1 MNIHQFQYILA
12 LAETRHFENAA
23 DKCFISQS
31 TLSTMISKFEDEIGI
46 PVFDRKKKPV
56 EVTSE
61 GLVIIDQLKKIN
73 KEIESLH
80 EVTNQLK
87 GEVKGTLTIAVIPT
101 IAPFL
106 LPLFLHHF
114 ARKFPNLNI
123 EVREQTTS
131 EIMRLIK
138 SRDLDIGIISIP
150 VHDPEIIE
158 FPLYDESFVFYDASS
173 KNKKELTTKQVD
185 VSNLCLLEEGHCM
198 RNQVLELCDF
208 HQKKLNNK
216 LNFRYKAGS
225 IDSLLRFVKA
235 NKATTLLPYLAAKEL
250 PIKEQ
255 KRVSEFRAPVPFRS
269 VGIVTHS
276 HFVKHKIRELLE
288 EEIMREVKP
297 LLQKTTIKG
306 KQLMPMR

>member
-12 LAETRHFENAA
+12 LAEHRHFENAA

-46 PVFDRKKKPV
+46 QVFDRKKKPV
-56 EVTSE
+56 EVTAE
-61 GLVIIDQLKKIN
+61 GTVVIEQLKKIN
-73 KEIESLH
+73 KEIESLR

-106 LPLFLHHF
+106 LPLFLHRF
-114 ARKFPNLNI
+114 AKKFPNLHI

-131 EIMRLIK
+131 EIMRMIK

-150 VHDPEIIE
+150 VNDPEIIE
-158 FPLYDESFVFYDASS
+158 YPLYDESFVFYDASS

-208 HQKKLNNK
+208 HKKELNNK

-250 PIKEQ
+250 SNSEQ
-255 KRVSEFRAPVPFRS
+255 KKVSEFSAPVPFRS
-269 VGIVTHS
+269 VGIVAHS

-306 KQLMPMR
+306 KQLMPVG

>member
-12 LAETRHFENAA
+12 LAEHRHFENAA

-46 PVFDRKKKPV
+46 QVFDRKKKPV
-56 EVTSE
+56 EVTAE
-61 GLVIIDQLKKIN
+61 GIVVIEQLKKIN

-106 LPLFLHHF
+106 LPLFLHRF
-114 ARKFPNLNI
+114 AKKFPNLHI

-131 EIMRLIK
+131 EIMRMIK

-150 VHDPEIIE
+150 VNDPEIIE
-158 FPLYDESFVFYDASS
+158 YPLYDESFVFYDASS

-208 HQKKLNNK
+208 HKKELNNK

-250 PIKEQ
+250 SSSEQ
-255 KRVSEFRAPVPFRS
+255 KKVSEFSAPVPFRS
-269 VGIVTHS
+269 VGIVAHS

-306 KQLMPMR
+306 KQLLPIG

>member
-12 LAETRHFENAA
+12 LAEHRHFENAA

-46 PVFDRKKKPV
+46 QVFDRKKKPV
-56 EVTSE
+56 EVTAE
-61 GLVIIDQLKKIN
+61 GMVVIEQLKKIN

-106 LPLFLHHF
+106 LPLFLHRF
-114 ARKFPNLNI
+114 AQKFPNLHI

-131 EIMRLIK
+131 EIMRMIK

-150 VHDPEIIE
+150 VNDPEIIE
-158 FPLYDESFVFYDASS
+158 YPLYDESFVFYDASS

-208 HQKKLNNK
+208 HKKELNNK

-250 PIKEQ
+250 SSSEQ
-255 KRVSEFRAPVPFRS
+255 KKVSEFSAPVPFRS
-269 VGIVTHS
+269 VGIVAHS

-306 KQLMPMR
+306 KQLLPIG